1 MFNPLAIRDQLTKLG
16 LYFSLTKYSSGLI
29 PFLIKQKLAKE
40 IRVVYDV
47 GAHNGSWTNQVS
59 RILKSADFYLFEPN
73 KNHNAQLEKTGFKYF
88 NDVLSD
94 QCKTIEWFGVGGL
107 GDSYFKESSQ
117 SFKNVSSI
125 EIVTNTLN
133 SYVAD
138 RNLPVPQLLK
148 IDTQGSELDIIAG
161 SCNFISSVKY
171 VLMECPLIEY
181 NLGAPNIQKYL
192 TTMSDLGFV
201 PIDVTEIHYMNG
213 KTVQI
218 DIAFINEQIRILP

>member
-1 MFNPLAIRDQLTKLG
+1 M
-16 LYFSLTKYSSGLI
+16 
-29 PFLIKQKLAKE
+29 
-40 IRVVYDV
+40 
-47 GAHNGSWTNQVS
+47 
-59 RILKSADFYLFEPN
+59 
-73 KNHNAQLEKTGFKYF
+73 
-88 NDVLSD
+88 SD

-117 SFKNVSSI
+117 SFENVSSI

-161 SCNFISSVKY
+161 SCSFISSVKY

-201 PIDVTEIHYMNG
+201 PIDVTEIHYMSG

-218 DIAFINEQIRILP
+218 DIAFINEQVRILT

>member
-1 MFNPLAIRDQLTKLG
+1 
-16 LYFSLTKYSSGLI
+16 
-29 PFLIKQKLAKE
+29 LAKE

-73 KNHNAQLEKTGFKYF
+73 KNHNSQLEKTGFKYF

-117 SFKNVSSI
+117 SFENVSSI

-218 DIAFINEQIRILP
+218 DIAFINEQIRILT

>member
-1 MFNPLAIRDQLTKLG
+1 MSRFLTLRDSLTKLG
-16 LYFSLTKYSSGLI
+16 LHFSLTKYSPGLI

-73 KNHNAQLEKTGFKYF
+73 KNHNTQLEKTGFRYF

-117 SFKNVSSI
+117 PFENVSSI

-138 RNLPVPQLLK
+138 RNLPVPHLLK

-171 VLMECPLIEY
+171 VLLECPLVEY

-201 PIDVTEIHYMNG
+201 PVDVTEIHYMNG

-218 DIAFINEQIRILP
+218 DIAFLNSAI